1 VKWIVQSALALGFL
15 GYASLAGAQSH
26 DPIPIEPVSGE
37 QYPHAIFLE
46 HAAEPAIAPDHP
58 PLSDIPPMP
67 MPQASDAQL
76 RGRSSDEVSI
86 HDADTGETLV
96 LPLGVPSGLREARSN
111 GPAYAGIGGSTSAS
125 GSAPGLEAFSNMVVA
140 GGLSGWPRSG
150 NVKLVMRFT
159 SSIDSAVYTYVCSG
173 SMADGGVVQTAG
185 HCVYARDPDGNQI
198 FAWADE
204 IWVYPAWDGVNA
216 DTSNVFQ
223 HFGRARGTHY
233 LAGSNWVNDGNWDA
247 DLGAIRIRRDSRPG
261 LGLLTGWFGWSW
273 GGDCASQQA
282 RTYYNFS
289 YPAENCG
296 GGLHTGRTMYYWDGS
311 FDSCPGNQLRIDTTA
326 GCLTALWGG
335 MSGSGAYYISGDQR
349 YVHAVASTSNR
360 TTIGNY
366 ARFWEQWVTDRQTY
380 IDTTRGTAVDFSPL
394 RFRTGG
400 SSTVVAGS
408 PASGP
413 FTVLVANATNND
425 PALRTITVR
434 VYLSTNS
441 TISATDTLLATW
453 NYSIDFAPMQLRTL
467 NVPAPIIP
475 ASASLGTRWMGVV
488 LDAGS
493 DAFPENNATI
503 EWDTQKITVISS
515 AIFKNG
521 FE

>member
-1 VKWIVQSALALGFL
+1 
-15 GYASLAGAQSH
+15 
-26 DPIPIEPVSGE
+26 
-37 QYPHAIFLE
+37 
-46 HAAEPAIAPDHP
+46 
-58 PLSDIPPMP
+58 
-67 MPQASDAQL
+67 MPQASDAAASGNTAT
-76 RGRSSDEVSI
+76 RPPSTTRKPGNR
-86 HDADTGETLV
+86 V
-96 LPLGVPSGLREARSN
+96 LPLALPSGLGRLQPL
-111 GPAYAGIGGSTSAS
+111 GYTGVGGSVQPPGMA
-125 GSAPGLEAFSNMVVA
+125 GLEGFSNMVAAWLGQLAAQRQRQA
-140 GGLSGWPRSG
+140 GHALHFEHRQ
-150 NVKLVMRFT
+150 R
-159 SSIDSAVYTYVCSG
+159 YTYVCSG

-453 NYSIDFAPMQLRTL
+453 NYRWFAPCSC
-467 NVPAPIIP
+467 AP
-475 ASASLGTRWMGVV
+475 
-488 LDAGS
+488 
-493 DAFPENNATI
+493 
-503 EWDTQKITVISS
+503 
-515 AIFKNG
+515 
-521 FE
+521 